1 MRPQVRQRILSHP
14 ACQPWISG
22 GSYPASRVLIE
33 AGNSDPRAP
42 KIKGGSMAALARLF
56 ALCLGALALF
66 NAPAS
71 ALDYPDKPIK
81 FIVCFAAGGPNDITA
96 RLFGQYLSEKLGHQ
110 FIIENRPGAG
120 GNIGTQA
127 YLAAAPDGYTI
138 GFVGPNNFISA
149 SLYAKLPFDFIHDSM
164 PVGGTM
170 KMSNVLEVNNDVPI
184 KSVAEYIAY
193 AKANPGKMNFGH
205 GGVGTS
211 PHMSGELLKSMAGI
225 NIVQVPYRG
234 TAPAVT
240 DLLGGQLQSAFDN
253 LPGSIGHIKS
263 GKLRALGVT
272 APKRIAAL
280 PDVPAIAETVPGYV
294 ADVYYGIS
302 VPKGT
307 PPEIVTKLNEAL
319 NAVLKDPKLQTRIKE
334 LGAEPM
340 PMSPAEFG
348 KLVQSE
354 TDKWAKVVK
363 ATGLPQIH

>member
-1 MRPQVRQRILSHP
+1 MTM
-14 ACQPWISG
+14 
-22 GSYPASRVLIE
+22 LI
-33 AGNSDPRAP
+33 
-42 KIKGGSMAALARLF
+42 RLF
-56 ALCLGALALF
+56 ALCLGTLALT
-66 NAPAS
+66 AGGAA
-71 ALDYPDKPIK
+71 ALDYPNHPIR
-81 FIVCFAAGGPNDITA
+81 FIVCFAAGGPNDISA
-96 RLFGQYLSEKLGHQ
+96 RLFGQYLGDHLGQQ
-110 FIIENRPGAG
+110 FIIENRVGAG

-149 SLYAKLPFDFIHDSM
+149 SLYAHLPFDFIRDSV

-170 KMSNVLEVNNDVPI
+170 KMTNVLEVNNDVPI

-193 AKANPGKMNFGH
+193 AKANPGKLNFGH

-211 PHMSGELLKSMAGI
+211 PHMSGELLKSMTSI

-253 LPGSIGHIKS
+253 LPGSIGHIKT

-280 PDVPAIAETVPGYV
+280 PDVPAIAETVPGYA
-294 ADVYYGIS
+294 ADVYYGLS
-302 VPKGT
+302 APKGT
-307 PPEIVTKLNEAL
+307 PKEMIAKLNRAL
-319 NAVLKDPKLQTRIKE
+319 NDALKDPKLLARIKD

-340 PMSPAEFG
+340 PMSPAEFS

-363 ATGLPQIH
+363 ATGLPQIQ

>member
-1 MRPQVRQRILSHP
+1 MR
-14 ACQPWISG
+14 ACS
-22 GSYPASRVLIE
+22 V
-33 AGNSDPRAP
+33 
-42 KIKGGSMAALARLF
+42 LARLF
-56 ALCLGALALF
+56 ALGICALAL
-66 NAPAS
+66 AGTRAS
-71 ALDYPDKPIK
+71 ALDYPTKPIK
-81 FIVCFAAGGPNDITA
+81 FIICFAAGGPNDIVG
-96 RLFGQYLSEKLGHQ
+96 RLFGQYLSEKLGQ
-110 FIIENRPGAG
+110 QLIIENRVGAG

-127 YLAAAPDGYTI
+127 YLAAPPDGYTI

-149 SLYAKLPFDFIHDSM
+149 SLYAKLPFDFIRDSA
-164 PVGGTM
+164 PIGGTM
-170 KMSNVLEVNNDVPI
+170 KMSNVLEVNPDVPI
-184 KSVAEYIAY
+184 KTVAEYIAY
-193 AKANPGKMNFGH
+193 AKANPGKLNFGH
-205 GGVGTS
+205 GGIGTS

-253 LPGSIGHIKS
+253 LPGSIGHIKG

-294 ADVYYGIS
+294 ADVYYGLAA
-302 VPKGT
+302 PKGT
-307 PPEIVTKLNEAL
+307 PTEIVAKLNSAL
-319 NAVLKDPKLQTRIKE
+319 NDVLKDPKLLARIKE

-340 PMSPAEFG
+340 PTSPAEFG

-363 ATGLPQIH
+363 STGLPQIK

>member
-1 MRPQVRQRILSHP
+1 MFAL
-14 ACQPWISG
+14 AC
-22 GSYPASRVLIE
+22 
-33 AGNSDPRAP
+33 
-42 KIKGGSMAALARLF
+42 AALTLVSAR
-56 ALCLGALALF
+56 AA
-66 NAPAS
+66 
-71 ALDYPDKPIK
+71 ALDYPDHPIR
-81 FIVCFAAGGPNDITA
+81 FVVCFAAGGPNDITA
-96 RLFGQYLSEKLGHQ
+96 RLFGQYLSEKLGQ
-110 FIIENRPGAG
+110 QLIIENRVGAG

-127 YLAAAPDGYTI
+127 YLAAPPDGYTI

-149 SLYAKLPFDFIHDSM
+149 SLYAHLPFDFIRDSV
-164 PVGGTM
+164 PIGGTM
-170 KMSNVLEVNNDVPI
+170 KMTNVLEVNNDVPI

-193 AKANPGKMNFGH
+193 AKANPGKLNFGH

-211 PHMSGELLKSMAGI
+211 PHMSGELLKSMTSI

-253 LPGSIGHIKS
+253 LPGSIGHIKT

-280 PDVPAIAETVPGYV
+280 PDVPAIAETVPGYA
-294 ADVYYGIS
+294 ADVYYGLS
-302 VPKGT
+302 APKGT
-307 PPEIVTKLNEAL
+307 PKEMIAKLNRAL
-319 NAVLKDPKLQTRIKE
+319 NDALKDPKLLARIKD

-340 PMSPAEFG
+340 PMSPAEFS

-363 ATGLPQIH
+363 ATGLPQIQ

>member
-1 MRPQVRQRILSHP
+1 MTM
-14 ACQPWISG
+14 
-22 GSYPASRVLIE
+22 LI
-33 AGNSDPRAP
+33 
-42 KIKGGSMAALARLF
+42 RLF
-56 ALCLGALALF
+56 ALCLGTLALT
-66 NAPAS
+66 AS
-71 ALDYPDKPIK
+71 GAAALDYPNHPIR

-96 RLFGQYLSEKLGHQ
+96 RLFGQYLGDHLGQQ
-110 FIIENRPGAG
+110 FIIENRVGAG

-149 SLYAKLPFDFIHDSM
+149 SLYAHLPFDFIRDSV

-170 KMSNVLEVNNDVPI
+170 KMTNVLEVNNDVPI

-193 AKANPGKMNFGH
+193 AKANPGKLNFGH
-205 GGVGTS
+205 GGIGTS

-253 LPGSIGHIKS
+253 LPGSIGHIRS
-263 GKLRALGVT
+263 GKVRALGVT

-280 PDVPAIAETVPGYV
+280 PDVPAIAETVPGYA

-307 PPEIVTKLNEAL
+307 PTEIVTRLNAAL
-319 NAVLKDPKLQTRIKE
+319 DAVLKDPNLIKRIGE

-340 PMSPAEFG
+340 PMSPTEFG

-363 ATGLPQIH
+363 ATGIPTIQ